1 MMLNA
6 LTYINEIPIAI
17 IARFSATTNSRA
29 VIMIVPAIVGLRL
42 PILDTYN
49 ESRKRCE
56 DQEQCHEIL
65 RFPQHSTKPKQMR
78 TS

>member
-42 PILDTYN
+42 PILDTMN
-49 ESRKRCE
+49 P
-56 DQEQCHEIL
+56 DT
-65 RFPQHSTKPKQMR
+65 P
-78 TS
+78 